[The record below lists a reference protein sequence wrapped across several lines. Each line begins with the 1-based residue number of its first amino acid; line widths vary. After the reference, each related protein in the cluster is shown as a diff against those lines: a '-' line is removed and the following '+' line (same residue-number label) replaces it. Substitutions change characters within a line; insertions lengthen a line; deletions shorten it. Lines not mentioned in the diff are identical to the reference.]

1 MITVAIEPEVSSED
15 DNAAGI
21 AAFVFEMGILK
32 RLRRA
37 GWWHVGVETRNRLPS
52 TASGLPSS
60 PR

>member
-1 MITVAIEPEVSSED
+1 MITVAIEPEG

-37 GWWHVGVETRNRLPS
+37 GWWHVGVRDPDR
-52 TASGLPSS
+52 
-60 PR
+60 